1 MQRLLGAN
9 KMDDKSYNE
18 CMKGLLHKDKSQC
31 NSPFFLHSRR
41 KDVENQRQ
49 TSKMLKTQVAEA
61 DPSDFLVSLEES
73 VFSIFRKSKF
83 QVGLW
88 LEEMLFL

>member
-1 MQRLLGAN
+1 MQ
-9 KMDDKSYNE
+9 
-18 CMKGLLHKDKSQC
+18 Q
-31 NSPFFLHSRR
+31 PFFLHSRH

-73 VFSIFRKSKF
+73 VFSIFRKSIF

>member
-1 MQRLLGAN
+1 MQQL
-9 KMDDKSYNE
+9 
-18 CMKGLLHKDKSQC
+18 
-31 NSPFFLHSRR
+31 FFLHSRR

-73 VFSIFRKSKF
+73 VFFDF
-83 QVGLW
+83 QKIKISSRPLAGGDAVSVNLCCTW
-88 LEEMLFL
+88 K

>member
-1 MQRLLGAN
+1 MQ
-9 KMDDKSYNE
+9 
-18 CMKGLLHKDKSQC
+18 Q
-31 NSPFFLHSRR
+31 PFFLHSRR
-41 KDVENQRQ
+41 KDVENQRP

-61 DPSDFLVSLEES
+61 DPTDFLVSLEES

-83 QVGLW
+83 QVGLL